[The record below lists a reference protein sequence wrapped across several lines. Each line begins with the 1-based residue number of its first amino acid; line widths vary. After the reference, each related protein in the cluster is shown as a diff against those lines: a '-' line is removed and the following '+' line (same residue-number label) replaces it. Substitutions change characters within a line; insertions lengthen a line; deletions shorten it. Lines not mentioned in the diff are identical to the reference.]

1 LTATRL
7 NPNSLTINLEQNR
20 EKKMTNNDKFMHR
33 PGLHFTKLVLFLLM
47 MALPAMACLSS
58 ITGDDTNLEVTVAL
72 SEDAVNRL
80 LRYSFVE
87 QDEDNL
93 FDDITSIDMQPGLIR
108 MYGTY
113 THSDGSSVPG
123 SADLTISAKD
133 GVLNAE
139 ITAVDIAG
147 LDIDHPR
154 VTHINDV
161 LTKKFTEEASE
172 NDKVEFVSVNIT
184 ADAIEITVR
193 VTPLE

>member
-1 LTATRL
+1 
-7 NPNSLTINLEQNR
+7 
-20 EKKMTNNDKFMHR
+20 MTNNQKFMHKQ
-33 PGLHFTKLVLFLLM
+33 GLHFTKLVLFLLM
-47 MALPAMACLSS
+47 MAMLAMSCISGIAV
-58 ITGDDTNLEVTVAL
+58 DDTNMEVTVTLA
-72 SEDAVNRL
+72 EDAVNRL
-80 LRYSFVE
+80 LRHSFVE

-113 THSDGSSVPG
+113 TQSDGSTVPG
-123 SADLTISAKD
+123 SADLTMSAKD

-161 LTKKFTEEASE
+161 LTKGFAEEASE

-184 ADAIEITVR
+184 ADVIEITVR
-193 VTPLE
+193 VTP

>member
-1 LTATRL
+1 
-7 NPNSLTINLEQNR
+7 
-20 EKKMTNNDKFMHR
+20 MTNNEKLLHR

-47 MALPAMACLSS
+47 MAMPAMACLSS

-80 LRYSFVE
+80 LRHSFVE

-108 MYGTY
+108 MFGTY
-113 THSDGSSVPG
+113 TQIDGSSVPG

-161 LTKKFTEEASE
+161 LAKAFAEEASE

-184 ADAIEITVR
+184 ADVMEITVR
-193 VTPLE
+193 VTP

>member
-1 LTATRL
+1 
-7 NPNSLTINLEQNR
+7 
-20 EKKMTNNDKFMHR
+20 MTNNEKLLHR

-47 MALPAMACLSS
+47 MAIPAMACLSS
-58 ITGDDTNLEVTVAL
+58 ITGDEPNLEVTVAL

-113 THSDGSSVPG
+113 THSDGSTVPG
-123 SADLTISAKD
+123 SADLTMSAKD

-161 LTKKFTEEASE
+161 LAKAFAEEASE
-172 NDKVEFVSVNIT
+172 NDKVEFVRVNIT
-184 ADAIEITVR
+184 ADVMEITVR

>member
-1 LTATRL
+1 
-7 NPNSLTINLEQNR
+7 
-20 EKKMTNNDKFMHR
+20 MTNNDKFMHR

-47 MALPAMACLSS
+47 MAMPAMACLSS
-58 ITGDDTNLEVTVAL
+58 ITGDDTNLEVTISL
-72 SEDAVNRL
+72 SEDVVNRL
-80 LRYSFVE
+80 LRHSFVE

-108 MYGTY
+108 MDGTY

-139 ITAVDIAG
+139 ITTVDIAG